1 MDRKVRP
8 VLFAVDDERQVLRAI
23 ESDLR
28 KRFGADYRVVTA
40 NAGDVAVD
48 ALRRLKLRNESVAL
62 LLVDQRMPGISGI
75 DLLRQ
80 AIEYYPDSK
89 RVLLT
94 AYADT
99 DAAIRAINEVGID
112 HYLLKPWEPPEERL
126 YPVLDDLLSDWVA
139 SARPAYQGIRL
150 IGPRWSPR
158 SHEIRDFLGRNHVP
172 YEWLNV
178 ETDPDAAQLIAALGE
193 DEPELP
199 ILLFPDGSHLAAP
212 SNMELARKIGLHTE
226 AGHQHYDVVIVGAGP
241 AGLAGAVYAA
251 SEGLDTL
258 VIEREAP
265 GGQAGTS
272 SRIENYLGF
281 PAGIPGSDL
290 MRRAVT
296 QAVRFGAELLI
307 PGQVAGLRAEG
318 PFRFVRLAN
327 GVEISADCVL
337 VATGV
342 AYRLLEVDG
351 LTRFIGAGV
360 YYGAALSEARL
371 MAGEDICVVGGANS
385 AGQAALYFS
394 RFAHHV
400 RLIVRRGSLE
410 DGMSHYLIDQIKRTE
425 NIEVLCGMQIVEAH
439 GGIALEAVTVAN
451 ALTGERET
459 LPARALCVFIGASP
473 HTDWLADL
481 LARDEQGYLLTGGDI
496 SPGERHVPGWPLD
509 RPPYLLECSVPG
521 IFAAGDVRAHS
532 VKRVASAAGEG
543 AMSVQF
549 IHQYRRE
556 R

>member
-1 MDRKVRP
+1 MDRKARP
-8 VLFAVDDERQVLRAI
+8 VLLAVDDERQVLRAV

-28 KRFGADYRVVTA
+28 RRFGEDYRVVSA
-40 NAGDVAVD
+40 SSGEVAVD

-62 LLVDQRMPGISGI
+62 LLVDQRMPGMSGI

-99 DAAIRAINEVGID
+99 EAAIRAINEVGVD

-126 YPVLDDLLSDWVA
+126 YPVLDDLLADWLA
-139 SARPAYQGIRL
+139 AHRPAFEGIRL

-158 SHEIRDFLGRNHVP
+158 AHEIRDFLGRNQVP
-172 YEWLNV
+172 YQWLNV
-178 ETDPDAAQLIAALGE
+178 ETDPDARRLLAALGTE
-193 DEPELP
+193 EPPLP
-199 ILLFPDGSHLAAP
+199 VLLFPDGSHLDAP
-212 SNMELARKIGLHTE
+212 TNIDLARKIGLHTS
-226 AGHQHYDVVIVGAGP
+226 AGHQHYDLVIVGAGP

-251 SEGLDTL
+251 SEGLGTL
-258 VIEREAP
+258 VVERQAP

-281 PAGIPGSDL
+281 PSGIPGSEL

-307 PGQVAGLRAEG
+307 PGEVTGLRAEG
-318 PFRFVRLAN
+318 PFRYVRLAS
-327 GVEISADCVL
+327 GEEISADCIL

-351 LTRFIGAGV
+351 LARFVGAGV

-371 MAGEDICVVGGANS
+371 MAGEEICVVGGANS

-394 RFAHHV
+394 RFARRV
-400 RLIVRRGSLE
+400 RLIVRASSLSVA
-410 DGMSHYLIDQIKRTE
+410 MSHYLIGQIMATE
-425 NIEVLCGMQIVEAH
+425 NIDVLCHTQVVEAH
-439 GGIALEAVTVAN
+439 GGIALEAVTIIDT
-451 ALTGERET
+451 LTGTRET
-459 LPARALCVFIGASP
+459 VPARALCVFIGATP
-473 HTDWLADL
+473 RTDWLAEL
-481 LARDEQGYLLTGGDI
+481 LARDEQGYVLTGPDI
-496 SPGERHVPGWPLD
+496 GPEGRAPGRPLERE
-509 RPPYLLECSVPG
+509 PYLLEASVPG
-521 IFAAGDVRAHS
+521 IFVAGDVRANS